1 MRTIFALALIVAVGA
16 FAATKTEDGGLTLSP
31 EEVDQTI
38 RYIREVQA
46 TAIVSQ
52 RRIIELENEVKL
64 LKNTR
69 CM

>member
-1 MRTIFALALIVAVGA
+1 MRIIFALALVVAVSA
-16 FAATKTEDGGLTLSP
+16 YAVTKTEDGGLILSAD
-31 EEVDQTI
+31 EVNNTI

-46 TAIVSQ
+46 AAIINEQKV
-52 RRIIELENEVKL
+52 IELENEIKL